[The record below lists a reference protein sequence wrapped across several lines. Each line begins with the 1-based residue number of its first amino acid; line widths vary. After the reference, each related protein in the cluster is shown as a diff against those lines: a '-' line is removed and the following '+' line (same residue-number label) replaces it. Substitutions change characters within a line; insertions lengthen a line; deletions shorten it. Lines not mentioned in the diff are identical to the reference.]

1 MKITVVI
8 LVLFLLSLIGLLLL
22 IRNNSVLTFRAKC
35 ITLGFLPFASY
46 EKMVLMFWLD
56 LKSFL
61 NAKQLELFEKYDPPP
76 WHKLDLEEKH
86 KWCIRIGSANIE
98 EKEINGLLSDKNE

>member
-1 MKITVVI
+1 MIIVTVFVTVFLTLCFI
-8 LVLFLLSLIGLLLL
+8 WGVLA
-22 IRNNSVLTFRAKC
+22 RNNSVFTFRSKC

-46 EKMVLMFWLD
+46 YKMVFMFWLD
-56 LKSFL
+56 LESFL

-98 EKEINGLLSDKNE
+98 DKEINGLLSDKNE